1 MWVEACSAVSVGC
14 ARERGV
20 GWLGVDVASP
30 VTGTSRPLREAVA
43 LRTSWTAV
51 GKPKIYRPN

>member
-1 MWVEACSAVSVGC
+1 MWVEACSAVSVGR

-30 VTGTSRPLREAVA
+30 VTSLPLREAVA
-43 LRTSWTAV
+43 LHTSWTAV